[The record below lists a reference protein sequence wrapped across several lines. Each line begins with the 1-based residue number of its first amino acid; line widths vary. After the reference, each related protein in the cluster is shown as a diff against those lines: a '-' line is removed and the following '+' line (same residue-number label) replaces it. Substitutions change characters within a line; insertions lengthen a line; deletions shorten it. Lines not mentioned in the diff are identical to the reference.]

1 MCGLVKWRGVREV
14 REWNLRSTN
23 SQTPASLNFPRYF
36 VAIAAFNNNCFS
48 FRSAA
53 QKLNGNR
60 PQRRNQCNQSIKKKK
75 RQAHQLTLSKPYP
88 SIALLRITTPTSPPN
103 TLLHPSYPPVIS
115 SRSLIT
121 PVGSS
126 SCHLSLD
133 KNDWVNISGIWCIAT
148 LGPEPEGRCLVGAE
162 GGTRGRPWPW
172 GLVWE

>member
-60 PQRRNQCNQSIKKKK
+60 PQRRNQSNQSIKEKKK
-75 RQAHQLTLSKPYP
+75 TGP
-88 SIALLRITTPTSPPN
+88 STHVIQTVPFHRPSPHHHPHIPTQHPSPPFIPTRN
-103 TLLHPSYPPVIS
+103 
-115 SRSLIT
+115 LIT
-121 PVGSS
+121 I
-126 SCHLSLD
+126 
-133 KNDWVNISGIWCIAT
+133 VNHPRWIFFMPPISG
-148 LGPEPEGRCLVGAE
+148 
-162 GGTRGRPWPW
+162 
-172 GLVWE
+172 